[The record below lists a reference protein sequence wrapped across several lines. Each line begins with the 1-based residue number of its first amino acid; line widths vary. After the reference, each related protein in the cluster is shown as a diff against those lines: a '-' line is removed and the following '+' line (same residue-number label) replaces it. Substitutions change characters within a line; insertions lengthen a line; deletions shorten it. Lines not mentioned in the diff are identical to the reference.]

1 MTKEILL
8 SKTKNEVLEFIRTRL
23 SFNDDLGSQLRHI
36 DKEVFKKEHRRFD
49 MSGYDSKTGQC
60 TKHNLAIV
68 NEFADLGI
76 YDYTSYLFLDFYKG
90 EGTLYFKYFT
100 EDENQKVEFGGYSFT
115 TAEIIYEIF
124 TKTIFSNKRT
134 RRR

>member
-1 MTKEILL
+1 MTREILL
-8 SKTKNEVLEFIRTRL
+8 SKTKTEVLEFIRTRL
-23 SFNDDLGSQLRHI
+23 SFNDDLESQLRHI

-49 MSGYDSKTGQC
+49 MSGYESKTGQC

-90 EGTLYFKYFT
+90 DGTLYFKYFA
-100 EDENQKVEFGGYSFT
+100 EDENLKVELGGYSYT
-115 TAEIIYEIF
+115 TSEIIYEIF
-124 TKTIFSNKRT
+124 TKTIFTDKRK